1 MKARELER
9 LLELAD
15 DRSRSWRPGC
25 AGSTR
30 SRPRSGT
37 SVRSPPWLPRWPD
50 RRRCRLPSIEQVAR
64 ALEEEWVAQGPLV
77 SLWQRAVELAELAES
92 SGADPAPYRV
102 EVDEARRRVE
112 SARLKTRDALDQLV
126 AEREALMDIA
136 LAAPFE
142 LPAAEP
148 IRDDMRPEAAR
159 REALALAEFAREIE
173 RWAEQARHEA
183 EQRTAEVTAEMEQY
197 GPVESLQAR
206 IDELRGQLPARVEL
220 PRSARAVGSSPVA
233 AGRGRGR
240 LADRGVIDGTR
251 AIRRR
256 DADGG

>member
-15 DRSRSWRPGC
+15 EVAELEARLRRVNALEAEIGHEREIAALAPEVARS
-25 AGSTR
+25 AA
-30 SRPRSGT
+30 
-37 SVRSPPWLPRWPD
+37 
-50 RRRCRLPSIEQVAR
+50 CRLRSIEQVAR

-92 SGADPAPYRV
+92 SGADPAPYRI

-142 LPAAEP
+142 LPAAEA

-173 RWAEQARHEA
+173 RRAERARHEA

-220 PRSARAVGSSPVA
+220 PRSAAPSA
-233 AGRGRGR
+233 ARR
-240 LADRGVIDGTR
+240 LARAGVAVDSPT
-251 AIRRR
+251 AV
-256 DADGG
+256 

>member
-15 DRSRSWRPGC
+15 EVSELEARLRRVTALEAEIGHEREIVGLAPEVARS
-25 AGSTR
+25 AA
-30 SRPRSGT
+30 
-37 SVRSPPWLPRWPD
+37 
-50 RRRCRLPSIEQVAR
+50 CRLPSIEQVAR
-64 ALEEEWVAQGPLV
+64 AVEDEWVAQGPLV

-142 LPAAEP
+142 LPAAEA
-148 IRDDMRPEAAR
+148 IRDDLRPEAAR
-159 REALALAEFAREIE
+159 REALALAEFAREIV
-173 RWAEQARHEA
+173 RRAEQARHEA
-183 EQRTAEVTAEMEQY
+183 EQRTAEVTAEMAQY

-206 IDELRGQLPARVEL
+206 IDELRVQLPARVEL
-220 PRSARAVGSSPVA
+220 PRSAAPSAARRLQRAGVAVDSPTAV
-233 AGRGRGR
+233 
-240 LADRGVIDGTR
+240 
-251 AIRRR
+251 
-256 DADGG
+256 